1 MTLETNTANTDDKK
15 LEKLKK
21 EIIDL
26 PDNKKGEIIQKLEMS
41 RSITYSGAVPP
52 PEMLR
57 EFDKIIPNGAD
68 RFMKMAENQSEHRR
82 KMEEKIVKSNVR
94 NENLGLVFAFSISII
109 GLISAAILAYKGNN
123 VGAGVFAIPAL
134 GGLVNSFLNLSRGKT
149 DK

>member
-15 LEKLKK
+15 LEELEK
-21 EIIDL
+21 EMIEL
-26 PDNKKGEIIQKLEMS
+26 PDNKKDEMIQKLEMS

-68 RFMKMAENQSEHRR
+68 RFMKMAEEQSEHRR
-82 KMEEKIVKSNVR
+82 KIEQKIVESNVK
-94 NENLGLVFAFSISII
+94 NEKLGLVFAFFISII

>member
-21 EIIDL
+21 EIFDL

>member
-1 MTLETNTANTDDKK
+1 MTLETNTANIDDRK
-15 LEKLKK
+15 LEELEK
-21 EIIDL
+21 EMIEL
-26 PDNKKGEIIQKLEMS
+26 PDNKKGEMIQKLEMS

-68 RFMKMAENQSEHRR
+68 RFMKMAEEQSEHRR
-82 KMEEKIVKSNVR
+82 KIEQKIVESNVK
-94 NENLGLVFAFSISII
+94 NENLGLVFAFFISII

-123 VGAGVFAIPAL
+123 IGAGVFAIPAL

>member
-15 LEKLKK
+15 LEELEK
-21 EIIDL
+21 EMIEL
-26 PDNKKGEIIQKLEMS
+26 PDNKKGEMIQKLEMS

-68 RFMKMAENQSEHRR
+68 RFMKMAEEQSAHRR
-82 KMEEKIVKSNVR
+82 KIEQKIVESNVK
-94 NENLGLVFAFSISII
+94 NENLGLVFAFFISII

>member
-21 EIIDL
+21 EIFDL

-134 GGLVNSFLNLSRGKT
+134 GGLVNSFQNLSRGKT

>member
-1 MTLETNTANTDDKK
+1 
-15 LEKLKK
+15 
-21 EIIDL
+21 
-26 PDNKKGEIIQKLEMS
+26 MS

>member
-94 NENLGLVFAFSISII
+94 NENLGLVFAFSIFII

>member
-15 LEKLKK
+15 LEELEK
-21 EIIDL
+21 EMIEL
-26 PDNKKGEIIQKLEMS
+26 PDNKKGEMIQKLEMS

-68 RFMKMAENQSEHRR
+68 RFMKMAEEQSEHRR
-82 KMEEKIVKSNVR
+82 KIEQKIVESNVK

-134 GGLVNSFLNLSRGKT
+134 GGLVNSFLNLSRGKM

>member
-15 LEKLKK
+15 LEELEK
-21 EIIDL
+21 EMIEL
-26 PDNKKGEIIQKLEMS
+26 PDNKKGEMIQKLEMS

-68 RFMKMAENQSEHRR
+68 RFMKMAEEQSEHRR
-82 KMEEKIVKSNVR
+82 KIEQKIVESNVK

>member
-15 LEKLKK
+15 LEELEK
-21 EIIDL
+21 EMIEL
-26 PDNKKGEIIQKLEMS
+26 PDNKKGEMIQKLEMS

-68 RFMKMAENQSEHRR
+68 RFMKMAEEQSAHRR
-82 KMEEKIVKSNVR
+82 KIEQKIVESNVK

>member
-15 LEKLKK
+15 LEELEK
-21 EIIDL
+21 EMIEL
-26 PDNKKGEIIQKLEMS
+26 PDNKKGEMIQKLEMS

-68 RFMKMAENQSEHRR
+68 RFMKMAEEQSEHRR
-82 KMEEKIVKSNVR
+82 KIEQKIVESNVK

-109 GLISAAILAYKGNN
+109 GLISAAVLAYKGNN

-134 GGLVNSFLNLSRGKT
+134 GGLVNSFLNLSRGKM

>member
-15 LEKLKK
+15 LEELEK
-21 EIIDL
+21 EIIEL

-68 RFMKMAENQSEHRR
+68 RFMKMAEGQSEHRK
-82 KMEEKIVKSNVR
+82 KMEEKVVAADLKNNFI
-94 NENLGLVFAFSISII
+94 GLVCAFLISLV

-123 VGAGVFAIPAL
+123 IGAGAFAIPAL
-134 GGLVNSFLNLSRGKT
+134 GGLVNSFLNLSRDKT
-149 DK
+149 NK

>member
-1 MTLETNTANTDDKK
+1 MTLETNTANIDDEK
-15 LEKLKK
+15 LEKLEK
-21 EIIDL
+21 EMIEL
-26 PDNKKGEIIQKLEMS
+26 PDNKKGEMIQKLEMS

-68 RFMKMAENQSEHRR
+68 RFMKMAEEQSEHRR
-82 KMEEKIVKSNVR
+82 KIEQKIVESNVR
-94 NENLGLVFAFSISII
+94 NENLGLKFAFSISII
-109 GLISAAILAYKGNN
+109 GLISAAILSYIGNN

-149 DK
+149 NK

>member
-15 LEKLKK
+15 LEKLEK
-21 EIIDL
+21 EMIEL
-26 PDNKKGEIIQKLEMS
+26 PDNKKGEMIQKLEMS

-68 RFMKMAENQSEHRR
+68 RFMKMAEEQSEHRR
-82 KMEEKIVKSNVR
+82 KIEQKIVESNVK
-94 NENLGLVFAFSISII
+94 NEKLGLIFAFSISII

>member
-15 LEKLKK
+15 LEKLEK

>member
-1 MTLETNTANTDDKK
+1 MIE
-15 LEKLKK
+15 
-21 EIIDL
+21 L
-26 PDNKKGEIIQKLEMS
+26 PDNKKGEMIQKLEMS

-68 RFMKMAENQSEHRR
+68 RFMKMAEEQSAHRR
-82 KMEEKIVKSNVR
+82 KIEQKIVESNVK
-94 NENLGLVFAFSISII
+94 NENLGLVFAFFISII